1 MLLKVYFL
9 LSIGIRSVEKLAFSL
24 CMVNHRKVSFFQLYL
39 AAQCYLSRSEHR
51 SAVLPRITI
60 NSLCFEMSDSRVKNF
75 TPKLLPGKLYKL
87 ELNKKHPLTFM
98 IGQE

>member
-1 MLLKVYFL
+1 
-9 LSIGIRSVEKLAFSL
+9 
-24 CMVNHRKVSFFQLYL
+24 
-39 AAQCYLSRSEHR
+39 
-51 SAVLPRITI
+51 
-60 NSLCFEMSDSRVKNF
+60 MSDSKVKNF